1 MGFPI
6 HCQGE
11 NIAGTLQ
18 LNLQWWGCVWGV
30 VVDSKQNFFSRLKPL
45 QNVVLNDGSL
55 VRYPTPWKTFREV
68 GTWDVHKPL
77 LVGYTIE
84 LRCYEIPWVS
94 IKIHRFTNKK
104 NGNGQLASIRWSFFG
119 GFQTSPHEPSHA
131 GRGLSSKHPTVIR
144 FFPTNI
150 CSMFSMSYKL
160 HFRKSL
166 ILRQAALIFPTKIP
180 SNKLLRTINCWIS
193 HVWFQYLQ
201 NLLRMVP
208 PVKFFFNQRSTQ
220 RLSVPFQHHEQKTKS
235 TTHPEAFQFKGKP
248 QSILG
253 VKA

>member
-104 NGNGQLASIRWSFFG
+104 KRKRATGIHPMVLFWWIPNISPWTKPCRPGAFVKTPYGNSF
-119 GFQTSPHEPSHA
+119 
-131 GRGLSSKHPTVIR
+131 LS
-144 FFPTNI
+144 N
-150 CSMFSMSYKL
+150 
-160 HFRKSL
+160 
-166 ILRQAALIFPTKIP
+166 
-180 SNKLLRTINCWIS
+180 
-193 HVWFQYLQ
+193 QYLQ
-201 NLLRMVP
+201 HVFDEL
-208 PVKFFFNQRSTQ
+208 
-220 RLSVPFQHHEQKTKS
+220 
-235 TTHPEAFQFKGKP
+235 
-248 QSILG
+248 
-253 VKA
+253 